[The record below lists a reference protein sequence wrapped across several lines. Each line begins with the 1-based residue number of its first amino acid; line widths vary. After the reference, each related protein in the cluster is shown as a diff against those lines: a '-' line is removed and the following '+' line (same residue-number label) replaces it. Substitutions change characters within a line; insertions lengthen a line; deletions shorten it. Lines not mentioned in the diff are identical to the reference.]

1 MHRLP
6 PADSLTS
13 VVGMTTIAQ
22 ALDDL
27 IDNHDLPLEIAVDRH
42 FSRVEETTLLLEGAA
57 HDREIWERSLTW
69 RLPKKG
75 VDHAGRTTWFGHR
88 DGR

>member
-1 MHRLP
+1 MAPAWGVPPRRLRSCQECTGS

-27 IDNHDLPLEIAVDRH
+27 INNHDLPLEIAVDRH

-57 HDREIWERSLTW
+57 HDRNLGSAR
-69 RLPKKG
+69 
-75 VDHAGRTTWFGHR
+75 
-88 DGR
+88 